1 MSALRIKLSEPTK
14 SFVEARAAEAGC
26 SPEDFVQVVLQDVE
40 KSWQKRK
47 LNAMLMAGYQ
57 QLKQG
62 LGRVMTDED
71 WRRLEKR
78 IDRKAIKGKK

>member
-1 MSALRIKLSEPTK
+1 MSVLRIKLSEPTK

-47 LNAMLMAGYQ
+47 FNSMLMAGYQ

-62 LGRVMTDED
+62 LGRVMTDDD

-78 IDRKAIKGKK
+78 IDRKAKKVKK